1 MIPAAIM
8 FVVVLLKVLAR
19 HIKSV
24 ARKLGCTREQELVV
38 DF

>member
-24 ARKLGCTREQELVV
+24 ARKLGMHP
-38 DF
+38 